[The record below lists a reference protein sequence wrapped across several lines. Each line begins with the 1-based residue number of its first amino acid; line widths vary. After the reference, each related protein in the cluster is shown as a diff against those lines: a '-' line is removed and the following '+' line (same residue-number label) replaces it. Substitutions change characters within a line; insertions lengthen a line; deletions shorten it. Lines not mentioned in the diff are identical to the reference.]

1 MFGPTMTGADMRV
14 SSKGRYAIVAVLDV
28 AGNAGAKPVSLADVA
43 VRQRISL
50 SYLEQLFAMLRR
62 AGLVAASRGPG
73 GGYRLQRP
81 ADEITVGQVFQA
93 VEDGGA
99 SNENGA
105 RDWSEGPA
113 AGLWQALDV
122 HIERFLDRV
131 TLADLLTGA
140 DKRAFGLDPAKD
152 RQSLSA

>member
-1 MFGPTMTGADMRV
+1 MRM
-14 SSKGRYAIVAVLDV
+14 SSKGRYAVVAVLDV
-28 AGNAGAKPVSLADVA
+28 AGNAGTRPVSLADVA

-81 ADEITVGQVFQA
+81 SGEITVGQVFQA
-93 VEDGGA
+93 VEDAGA
-99 SNENGA
+99 TTETGA

-113 AGLWQALDV
+113 AGLWDALDA
-122 HIERFLDRV
+122 HIERFLEHV
-131 TLADLLTGA
+131 TLADLLAGS
-140 DKRAFGLDPAKD
+140 DKRTFGLEAVEV
-152 RQSLSA
+152 RRSLSA

>member
-1 MFGPTMTGADMRV
+1 MRM
-14 SSKGRYAIVAVLDV
+14 SSKGRYAVVAILDV
-28 AGNAGAKPVSLADVA
+28 AENAGPRPVSLADVA

-81 ADEITVGQVFQA
+81 AGEITVGQVFQA
-93 VEDGGA
+93 VEDGNGSA
-99 SNENGA
+99 ENGA

-113 AGLWQALDV
+113 AGLWEALDAHV
-122 HIERFLDRV
+122 DRFLAKV
-131 TLADLLTGA
+131 TLADLLA
-140 DKRAFGLDPAKD
+140 EP
-152 RQSLSA
+152 RQRDARGDGSSLSA

>member
-1 MFGPTMTGADMRV
+1 MRM

-28 AGNAGAKPVSLADVA
+28 AGHAGARPVSLADVA

-62 AGLVAASRGPG
+62 SGLVAASRGPG

-93 VEDGGA
+93 VEDGSA
-99 SNENGA
+99 SNDNGA

-113 AGLWQALDV
+113 AGLWQALEG
-122 HIERFLDRV
+122 HIEQFLDRV
-131 TLADLLTGA
+131 TLADLLAGA
-140 DKRAFGLDPAKD
+140 DKRVFELEPAKD

>member
-1 MFGPTMTGADMRV
+1 MRM
-14 SSKGRYAIVAVLDV
+14 SSKGRYAVVAVLDV
-28 AGNAGAKPVSLADVA
+28 AGNAGTRPVSLADVA

-81 ADEITVGQVFQA
+81 SGEITVGQVFQA
-93 VEDGGA
+93 VEDAGA
-99 SNENGA
+99 TTETGA

-113 AGLWQALDV
+113 AGLWDALDA
-122 HIERFLDRV
+122 HIARFLEHV
-131 TLADLLTGA
+131 TRADLLAGS
-140 DKRAFGLDPAKD
+140 DKRTFGLEAVEV
-152 RQSLSA
+152 RRSLSA